1 MRKNDYLCE
10 INIIHRD
17 NYEKGRNISII
28 PELWKCSLHDWSE
41 NPISGFPKFESAT
54 FLSNAGQSNEEKTD
68 SQSAEIER
76 KPMIEEQNS
85 GFSYSITHPTGAE
98 SAVFVSTDASRL
110 SVSQMIDMESIR
122 QQLVAANSKKPTVAK
137 INKLCDNIKVNEVF
151 GSKLVTQILN
161 CSETQARSIIN
172 KLKELKLIEPV
183 AKQGKGKY
191 IFKS

>member
-1 MRKNDYLCE
+1 
-10 INIIHRD
+10 
-17 NYEKGRNISII
+17 
-28 PELWKCSLHDWSE
+28 
-41 NPISGFPKFESAT
+41 
-54 FLSNAGQSNEEKTD
+54 
-68 SQSAEIER
+68 
-76 KPMIEEQNS
+76 MIEEQNS

-122 QQLVAANSKKPTVAK
+122 QQLVAANSKKPTIAK